1 MYIVFIVHYVTLLR
15 SERLS
20 DNEIKQ
26 ATKIMSL
33 NSVIGDTIKAKFIRL
48 P

>member
-26 ATKIMSL
+26 ATK
-33 NSVIGDTIKAKFIRL
+33 NHVDK
-48 P
+48 